1 MAPVLDKQQA
11 HDLIDRLQPEQ
22 VPAAVSFLRSM
33 LAFPVE
39 DEPVSEEERQAV
51 LKAEAWLKEHGGRGI
66 PMEEVL
72 ADFGLTMDDFP
83 LKDHGSDPHD

>member
-33 LAFPVE
+33 LAFLVE
-39 DEPVSEEERQAV
+39 D
-51 LKAEAWLKEHGGRGI
+51 
-66 PMEEVL
+66 
-72 ADFGLTMDDFP
+72 FGQTMDDFP
-83 LKDHGSDPHD
+83 LKDPVTFCTYVA

>member
-1 MAPVLDKQQA
+1 MAPVLGK
-11 HDLIDRLQPEQ
+11 HQP
-22 VPAAVSFLRSM
+22 M

-51 LKAEAWLKEHGGRGI
+51 LKAEVWLKVHGGRGI

-83 LKDHGSDPHD
+83 LKDPATFCTSIA